1 MKWLNEI
8 VPYKI
13 ITDRLVIKCWEP
25 SYALQLRNEV
35 ERSSSSLL
43 PWMPYAKP
51 PFPTVNEEI
60 NTIRMFRG
68 NYDLNKDFVLGVFD
82 KEEKI
87 VIGSTGLHTRQ
98 GNNVLEI
105 GYWIGINY
113 QNKGYATEV
122 ASALIK
128 TAFELSDIVRIEI
141 NTAIENIKSQK
152 VIQKLNMKL
161 DGIIRKEIIDADGI
175 LHDIQKWS
183 LVREEYNQSAIKD
196 IFIKYYNSNNVEI
209 E

>member
-13 ITDRLVIKCWEP
+13 ETDRLVIKCWEP
-25 SYALQLRNEV
+25 CYAAQLRNEI
-35 ERSSSSLL
+35 EKSSSSLL
-43 PWMPYAKP
+43 PWMPFAKP

-98 GNNVLEI
+98 GINVLEI
-105 GYWIGINY
+105 GYWIGIDY
-113 QNKGYATEV
+113 QNEGYATEV

-128 TAFELSDIVRIEI
+128 TAFELSDIVRVEI
-141 NTAIENIKSQK
+141 NTAIENIKSQN
-152 VIQKLNMKL
+152 VIRKLNMKF
-161 DGIIRKEIIDADGI
+161 DGIIRKEVIDADGM

-183 LVREEYNQSAIKD
+183 LIREEYHQSAIKD
-196 IFIKYYNSNNVEI
+196 IRIRYFDSNKAEIK
-209 E
+209 